1 MANDFR
7 MDYGGVSYQD
17 HYDPLGSAVSDS
29 TLATG
34 MSVATDQIVTS
45 DINFSGA
52 EAANFSDYAAGID
65 ATDEQQVSDAMGNLE
80 FNPNGSEQMAE
91 EFMREAFF
99 KIDSFEAQQV
109 QILTDTAN
117 AIANIMGIGT

>member
-7 MDYGGVSYQD
+7 MDYGEVNYQYY
-17 HYDPLGSAVSDS
+17 YDPLGSAVSDS
-29 TLATG
+29 TLAAG
-34 MSVATDQIVTS
+34 ISVATDQTVTS

-65 ATDEQQVSDAMGNLE
+65 ATDKQQVSDAMGNLE

-117 AIANIMGIGT
+117 AIANILGIGT

>member
-1 MANDFR
+1 MANDFK
-7 MDYGGVSYQD
+7 MDFGEVSYPNY
-17 HYDPLGSAVSDS
+17 YDPLGNAVSDS

-34 MSVATDQIVTS
+34 ISVGTDQVVAS
-45 DINFSGA
+45 DINYNGA
-52 EAANFSDYAAGID
+52 DAAHFSDYAAGID
-65 ATDEQQVSDAMGNLE
+65 ATDQQQVSDAMGSLE

-91 EFMREAFF
+91 EFMREAFS

-117 AIANIMGIGT
+117 AIANFAGIGT